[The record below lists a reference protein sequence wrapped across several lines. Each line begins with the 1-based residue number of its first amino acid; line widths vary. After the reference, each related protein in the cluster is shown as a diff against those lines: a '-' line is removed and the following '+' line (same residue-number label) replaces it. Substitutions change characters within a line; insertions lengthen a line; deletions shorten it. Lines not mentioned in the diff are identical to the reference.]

1 MDHSIEEIAAALG
14 ARAFGAVSLRVRGAA
29 EPSAAGPDE
38 LALAMTPAYGA
49 ALAEGRARAAVIWP
63 GADWRAL
70 GLEAAIEAPRA
81 RLAMARLTQALD
93 LRETGPGGVH
103 PSAVVAA
110 SAVLGEGVA
119 VGPLAIVGEAA
130 RIGPG
135 TVIGAHASVAESA
148 VLGRD
153 CRIGEGVRIGRK
165 VRLGARVIVQPGA
178 VIGGDGFSFVT
189 EQPSNAERARELL
202 GAERLEPPEDG
213 TWHRIHSLGGV
224 EIGDDVEIGAN
235 TCVDSGTIRP
245 TRVGRGT
252 KIDNLVQI
260 GHNVVLGEDCLVCGM
275 AGIAGSSVIGDRA
288 VLGGASG
295 VNDNITVGADAVL
308 AMGTMAVSRV
318 PPGAVVMGYPA
329 MPMPAHLASYRALRR
344 LPRVLR
350 DFASLTK
357 TVPKDGDS
365 D

>member
-1 MDHSIEEIAAALG
+1 VLG
-14 ARAFGAVSLRVRGAA
+14 A
-29 EPSAAGPDE
+29 
-38 LALAMTPAYGA
+38 
-49 ALAEGRARAAVIWP
+49 
-63 GADWRAL
+63 
-70 GLEAAIEAPRA
+70 
-81 RLAMARLTQALD
+81 
-93 LRETGPGGVH
+93 
-103 PSAVVAA
+103 
-110 SAVLGEGVA
+110 
-119 VGPLAIVGEAA
+119 
-130 RIGPG
+130 
-135 TVIGAHASVAESA
+135 
-148 VLGRD
+148 D
-153 CRIGEGVRIGRK
+153 CRLGAGVRIGRR
-165 VRLGARVIVQPGA
+165 VCLGDRVIVQPGA

-189 EQPSNAERARELL
+189 EELSNVERARSLL
-202 GAERLEPPEDG
+202 GAERLAPPGDA

-235 TCVDSGTIRP
+235 ACIDAGTIRP

-260 GHNVVLGEDCLVCGM
+260 GHNVTLGEDCLICGM

-295 VNDNITVGADAVL
+295 VNDNISIGADAVL
-308 AMGTMAVSRV
+308 AMGTMAIARV

-344 LPRVLR
+344 LPRFLR
-350 DFASLTK
+350 DFASRTK

>member
-14 ARAFGAVSLRVRGAA
+14 ARAFGAIFLRVRGAA
-29 EPSAAGPDE
+29 EPAAAGPDD
-38 LALAMTPAYGA
+38 LALAMSPAYGA
-49 ALAEGRARAAVIWP
+49 ALAHGRARAAVVWP
-63 GADWRAL
+63 GADWQAL

-93 LRETGPGGVH
+93 RQEERPGGVH
-103 PSAVVAA
+103 ASAVVARSA
-110 SAVLGEGVA
+110 VVDGTVTVEPLAVVGENVRIGAGTVLGAHVSVAEGAVLGEN
-119 VGPLAIVGEAA
+119 
-130 RIGPG
+130 
-135 TVIGAHASVAESA
+135 
-148 VLGRD
+148 
-153 CRIGEGVRIGRK
+153 CRIGEGVRIGRR

-189 EQPSNAERARELL
+189 EQPSNAERARGGL
-202 GAERLEPPEDG
+202 GAERLDPPEDG

-235 TCVDSGTIRP
+235 SCVDAGTIRP

-260 GHNVVLGEDCLVCGM
+260 GHNVILGEDCLVCGM

-308 AMGTMAVSRV
+308 AMGTMVISRV
-318 PPGAVVMGYPA
+318 PPGTVVMGYPA

-344 LPRVLR
+344 LPRFLR
-350 DFASLTK
+350 DFATLTK